1 MWQGVALQTIN
12 LFFDRIFPTPTRVGK
27 EHGRVVVVVVAW
39 HSFGPC
45 RIGAV
50 VMYYQAGR

>member
-1 MWQGVALQTIN
+1 MWQGVASQTIN

-27 EHGRVVVVVVAW
+27 EHGRVVVVMAW

-45 RIGAV
+45 RARLV
-50 VMYYQAGR
+50 LL